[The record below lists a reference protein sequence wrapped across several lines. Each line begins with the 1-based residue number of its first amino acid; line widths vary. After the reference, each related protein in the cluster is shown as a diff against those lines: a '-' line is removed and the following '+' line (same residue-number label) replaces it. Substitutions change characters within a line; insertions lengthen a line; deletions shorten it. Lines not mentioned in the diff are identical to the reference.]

1 MSRQD
6 AGRGSHDRPKR
17 ALVVGRLRKGRPV
30 ADVVKDVGRTL
41 QGERIKVRTVVV
53 RRKRQLRRAASQAAR
68 SGVDVVVCVGG
79 DGTVVQ
85 VATAL
90 TGTDVALAVIPTGTG
105 NLLAGNLGI
114 PTGRDKAA
122 RIAVTGRRRRI
133 DVGEITVDGK
143 RRSFTVACGIGFDA
157 SVMGRTDSEQKGRWG
172 KLAYVA
178 NALREAGTI
187 RNIPYELTV
196 DGVHSTTEAAQ
207 VIVAN
212 LGRLPPGL
220 KVRAV
225 RPDDGHL
232 DLLVIR
238 ATGPL
243 SALLAGWE
251 ALRKSKPEDD
261 RDGHATRTRAHQLHI
276 ESDPRRPVDID
287 GSVIGR
293 TPIDVS
299 IRPAA
304 LIVMVPRQ

>member
-1 MSRQD
+1 M
-6 AGRGSHDRPKR
+6 
-17 ALVVGRLRKGRPV
+17 
-30 ADVVKDVGRTL
+30 
-41 QGERIKVRTVVV
+41 VV
-53 RRKRQLRRAASQAAR
+53 RRKRQLRRAASHAAR

-122 RIAVTGRRRRI
+122 RIAMTGRRRRI

-220 KVRAV
+220 KVRGV

-251 ALRKSKPEDD
+251 ALRNSEPGDD

-276 ESDPRRPVDID
+276 ESEPRRPVDID

>member
-1 MSRQD
+1 M
-6 AGRGSHDRPKR
+6 
-17 ALVVGRLRKGRPV
+17 
-30 ADVVKDVGRTL
+30 
-41 QGERIKVRTVVV
+41 VV
-53 RRKRQLRRAASQAAR
+53 RRKRQLRRAASHAAR

>member
-1 MSRQD
+1 
-6 AGRGSHDRPKR
+6 
-17 ALVVGRLRKGRPV
+17 VVGRLRKGRPV
-30 ADVVKDVGRTL
+30 AGAVKDVGRIL
-41 QGERIKVRTVVV
+41 EGERLKVRTVVV
-53 RRKRQLRRAASQAAR
+53 KRKRELRRAAGRAAK

-90 TGTDVALAVIPTGTG
+90 TGTDVALAIVPTGTG
-105 NLLAGNLGI
+105 NLLAGNLGV
-114 PTGRDKAA
+114 PSERNKAA
-122 RIAVTGRRRRI
+122 RIAVKGRRRRI
-133 DVGEITVDGK
+133 DVGEVSVDGK

-187 RNIPYELTV
+187 RNVPYDITT
-196 DGVHSTTEAAQ
+196 DGVASTTEAAQ

-212 LGRLPPGL
+212 LGRVPPGL
-220 KVRAV
+220 KVGGV

-251 ALRKSKPEDD
+251 ALRRSEPGGDQ
-261 RDGHATRTRAHQLHI
+261 DGHVTRSTCHELHI
-276 ESDPRRPVDID
+276 ESTPRRPVDID

-293 TPIDVS
+293 TPVDVS

-304 LIVMVPRQ
+304 LTVMVPRR